1 MDPKLLEI
9 LKKAKAV
16 DKAAQKFDN
25 GAPKKSQSAG
35 LLNEIDGTKLISA
48 EEAGMMGH
56 SGGNMMN
63 STPSFTV
70 KKDVQS
76 EGYKSAVTN
85 SNLPPA
91 IRKAMLEN
99 PIPQPD
105 MGFDVDEEA
114 IRELRGGNTIKEDNG
129 PYYSEEDEIDMYEKP
144 VRRQETQKKRVIR
157 EEVSTPVS
165 IDEKYLRKLI
175 ASELTKALPKIIE
188 HYFDSR
194 LVKENVQ
201 FKAGNTIF
209 SGTVMPMPK
218 VKGKNNI

>member
-1 MDPKLLEI
+1 MNPQLLEI

-16 DKAAQKFDN
+16 DKAAQKFDT
-25 GAPKKSQSAG
+25 GAPKRSQSAG
-35 LLNEIDGTKLISA
+35 LMNEIDGTKLISA

-63 STPSFTV
+63 TSQSFSV

-76 EGYKSAVTN
+76 EGYKQAVTG
-85 SNLPPA
+85 SKLPAA
-91 IRKAMLEN
+91 IQKAMLEN

-105 MGFDVDEEA
+105 MGFDIDEHA
-114 IRELRGGNTIKEDNG
+114 IRELRGEPIREESG

-157 EEVSTPVS
+157 EEVSAPINV
-165 IDEKYLRKLI
+165 DEKYLRKLI

-188 HYFDSR
+188 HYFESR

-209 SGTVMPMPK
+209 SGTVMPMPR